1 MNILRHRA
9 IHLTAAGIVLAAG
22 VVGATVP
29 AQAQRYLR
37 AAPYGA
43 YYGPYGYYIPYNFE
57 YYLPSDQHRF
67 YDRSSTDFN
76 S

>member
-1 MNILRHRA
+1 MRVLRHLA
-9 IHLTAAGIVLAAG
+9 LGALLVLATTPMAF
-22 VVGATVP
+22 
-29 AQAQRYLR
+29 AQGYLR
-37 AAPYGA
+37 GAPYG
-43 YYGPYGYYIPYNFE
+43 YGGGYGFVPYMYGYGYE